1 MPEKMTKEEVRVAQ
15 AIEQVRIVKELVQQ
29 ASAERI
35 AYDDKS
41 EEVKVKRPKKTG
53 EKDKTKIENN
63 KGTHSGYG
71 LAGQES
77 HFKKEDLNEVDYDTI
92 LREKFQGIKG
102 LDVETAITWLY
113 DTGSKRITKENLKK
127 VEREFAG
134 MTEESKRE
142 IYTRFALSKAL
153 GQPLFPPKFIAPPT
167 YELSP

>member
-35 AYDDKS
+35 AYDDES

-71 LAGQES
+71 LGGEET
-77 HFKKEDLNEVDYDTI
+77 HFKKAVDPKEDISLTKTV
-92 LREKFQGIKG
+92 QGIKG
-102 LDVETAITWLY
+102 LNTQAALKWLQKAGKTKLTPQQVEGI
-113 DTGSKRITKENLKK
+113 
-127 VEREFAG
+127 ERE
-134 MTEESKRE
+134 
-142 IYTRFALSKAL
+142 LSKLEKEPKTSVYSMLSLSNAL
-153 GQPLFPPKFIAPPT
+153 GIPF
-167 YELSP
+167 SP

>member
-35 AYDDKS
+35 AYDDES

-71 LAGQES
+71 LAGEET
-77 HFKKEDLNEVDYDTI
+77 HFKKEDLNEVDYTKI
-92 LREKFQGIKG
+92 LRGIFQDIKG
-102 LDVETAITWLY
+102 LDVETAVNWLY
-113 DTGSKRITKENLKK
+113 EAGRKRVTKEEVKK
-127 VEREFAG
+127 VERELTG

-142 IYTRFALSKAL
+142 IYTRFAFSKAL
-153 GQPLFPPKFIAPPT
+153 GLPLYP
-167 YELSP
+167 

>member
-35 AYDDKS
+35 AYDDES

-71 LAGQES
+71 LAGES
-77 HFKKEDLNEVDYDTI
+77 TIAKEDDEDDLRGI
-92 LREKFQGIKG
+92 CREKISQIQEGMYDLPKSS
-102 LDVETAITWLY
+102 LEELY
-113 DTGSKRITKENLKK
+113 D
-127 VEREFAG
+127 
-134 MTEESKRE
+134 
-142 IYTRFALSKAL
+142 ALNDIVQSIL
-153 GQPLFPPKFIAPPT
+153 
-167 YELSP
+167 